1 LDEHVE
7 SKSDRIVIDSK
18 SGMGRACTRPFE
30 RVLASKGLLGEAE
43 SRFQRL
49 KDVSL
54 GGVLFALPALLENGL
69 LRHIKKYFNL
79 NKGFYGIRHLFLT
92 IAFMALLRLKSPENL
107 RNVAPGEL
115 GKLIGLDRIPEV
127 KTLRQKLEY
136 LSSQNQASEW
146 GSELS
151 KDWMEAFPE
160 AAGTLYVDGH
170 IKPYYGKQTKLPRRY
185 LSRQR
190 LCLSGMSDFWVND
203 LLGLPFFVVRKAE
216 NKGLLAVLKDD
227 IVPRLLQ
234 DVPNQPGK
242 EEFKTN
248 RHLSRFMLVFDREGY
263 SPSFFQKMWG
273 KRIACCTY
281 RKYVKDKWDFEE
293 FNKVNVT
300 LSNGEIEEMI
310 LAERGT
316 FLSGKIWVR
325 EIRKLTK
332 SGHQTSII
340 TTDFL
345 SETGPLAM
353 RMFSRWCQENFF
365 KYMMEHYGIDRL
377 IEYETEELDDTIRVV
392 NPEYRKLESQIKSV
406 AGKLCRRR
414 AKFYEMKIDSSMP
427 EKKRLKIDKE
437 RAELLEEIELFE
449 NDLTE
454 LKNKRKATKQHVTI
468 GDLPES
474 EKFKSLAKEKKLIV
488 DTVKM
493 IAYRAETAMVGIIR
507 QYMSRKDDAR
517 ALIRQVFKTEVDI
530 KPDYK
535 NKILEISLHN
545 LTNES
550 SDRIIQKLC
559 EEINNTETIFPDTDL
574 RLVAK
579 LVST

>member
-1 LDEHVE
+1 
-7 SKSDRIVIDSK
+7 
-18 SGMGRACTRPFE
+18 MGRACTRSFD
-30 RVLASKGLLGEAE
+30 RVLASQGLLVEAK
-43 SRFQRL
+43 SRFQML
-49 KDVSL
+49 KDVSF
-54 GGVLFALPALLENGL
+54 GGVLLALPALLENGL
-69 LRHIKKYFNL
+69 LRHLEQYFQFT
-79 NKGFYGIRHLFLT
+79 KGFYGIRHLFLT

-107 RNVAPGEL
+107 RNTASGEL
-115 GKLIGLDRIPEV
+115 GKLIGLDRVPEV
-127 KTLRQKLEY
+127 KTLRRKLKY

-151 KDWMEAFPE
+151 KDWMEASPE
-160 AAGTLYVDGH
+160 TAGTLYIDGH
-170 IKPYYGKQTKLPRRY
+170 IKPYYGKLTKLQRRY

-216 NKGLLAVLKDD
+216 NAGLLAALKND
-227 IVPRLLQ
+227 IIPRLLE
-234 DVPNQPGK
+234 DVPNQPSV
-242 EEFKTN
+242 EEFKTD
-248 RHLSRFMLVFDREGY
+248 RYLSRFMLVFDREGY
-263 SPSFFQKMWG
+263 SPVFFQKMWK

-281 RKYVKDKWDFEE
+281 RKYVKDKWDLDE
-293 FNKVNVT
+293 FRKVNVK
-300 LSNGEIEEMI
+300 LSNGEIEEMF

-316 FLSGKIWVR
+316 FLSSKIWVR

-332 SGHQTSII
+332 SDHQTSII

-345 SETGPLAM
+345 SETGTLAM
-353 RMFSRWCQENFF
+353 KMFSRWCQENFF

-377 IEYETEELDDTIRVV
+377 IEYETEELDDTIMVV
-392 NPEYRKLESQIKSV
+392 NPEYRKIANQIKSI

-414 AKFYEMKIDSSMP
+414 AKFYEMKIDFSMP
-427 EKKRLKIDKE
+427 EMKRLEIEKE

-449 NDLTE
+449 NDLIE
-454 LKNKRKATKQHVTI
+454 LKVQRKATKRHI
-468 GDLPES
+468 RIENLPES

-507 QYMSRKDDAR
+507 QYMSRKDDAC
-517 ALIRQVFKTEVDI
+517 ALLRQVFKTEVDI
-530 KPDYK
+530 KPDNE

-550 SDRIIQKLC
+550 SDKIIRKLC
-559 EEINNTETIFPDTDL
+559 QEINNTETIFPGTNL
-574 RLVAK
+574 RLVTK
-579 LVST
+579 LVSS

>member
-1 LDEHVE
+1 M
-7 SKSDRIVIDSK
+7 KAK
-18 SGMGRACTRPFE
+18 MW
-30 RVLASKGLLGEAE
+30 
-43 SRFQRL
+43 
-49 KDVSL
+49 
-54 GGVLFALPALLENGL
+54 
-69 LRHIKKYFNL
+69 
-79 NKGFYGIRHLFLT
+79 
-92 IAFMALLRLKSPENL
+92 
-107 RNVAPGEL
+107 
-115 GKLIGLDRIPEV
+115 
-127 KTLRQKLEY
+127 KT
-136 LSSQNQASEW
+136 S
-146 GSELS
+146 
-151 KDWMEAFPE
+151 
-160 AAGTLYVDGH
+160 
-170 IKPYYGKQTKLPRRY
+170 
-185 LSRQR
+185 
-190 LCLSGMSDFWVND
+190 
-203 LLGLPFFVVRKAE
+203 
-216 NKGLLAVLKDD
+216 
-227 IVPRLLQ
+227 
-234 DVPNQPGK
+234 PNQPSA

-248 RHLSRFMLVFDREGY
+248 PYLSRFMLVFDREGY
-263 SPSFFQKMWG
+263 SPAFFQQMWE

-281 RKYVKDKWDFEE
+281 RKYVKDKWDLDE
-293 FNKVNVT
+293 FRQVNVT

-340 TTDFL
+340 TTEFL

-392 NPEYRKLESQIKSV
+392 NPEYRKLESRIKSV

-414 AKFYEMKIDSSMP
+414 AKFYEMKTDYSMP

-454 LKNKRKATKQHVTI
+454 LKTTRKATKRHVTI

-474 EKFKSLAKEKKLIV
+474 EKFRSLAKEKKLIV

-545 LTNES
+545 L
-550 SDRIIQKLC
+550 I
-559 EEINNTETIFPDTDL
+559 
-574 RLVAK
+574 V
-579 LVST
+579 

>member
-1 LDEHVE
+1 
-7 SKSDRIVIDSK
+7 
-18 SGMGRACTRPFE
+18 MGRGCTRFYE
-30 RVLASKGLLGEAE
+30 RVLASKGLLVEAE
-43 SRFQRL
+43 SRFQRM
-49 KDVSL
+49 KDVAL
-54 GGVLFALPALLENGL
+54 GGVLFALPSLLENGL
-69 LRHIKKYFNL
+69 LRHLKKYYHL
-79 NKGFYGIRHLFLT
+79 NKGFYGIRHLFMT
-92 IAFMALLRLKSPENL
+92 IAFMSLLRLKSPENL

-115 GKLIGLDRIPEV
+115 GKLIGLDRVPEV

-146 GSELS
+146 SSELS
-151 KDWMEAFPE
+151 KDWMEAAPE
-160 AAGTLYVDGH
+160 AAGTLYIDGH
-170 IKPYYGKQTKLPRRY
+170 IKPYYGKLTKLPRRY

-216 NKGLLAVLKDD
+216 NTGLLAVLKND
-227 IVPRLLQ
+227 IIPRLLQ
-234 DVPNQPGK
+234 DVPNQPN
-242 EEFKTN
+242 EAEFRTN
-248 RHLSRFMLVFDREGY
+248 SHLSRFMLVFDREGY
-263 SPSFFQKMWG
+263 SPAFFQQMWE

-281 RKYVKDKWDFEE
+281 RKYVKDKWDLDE
-293 FNKVNVT
+293 FGKVNVK

-316 FLSGKIWVR
+316 FLGGRIWVR

-353 RMFSRWCQENFF
+353 KMFSRWCQENFF

-392 NPEYRKLESQIKSV
+392 NPEYRKIVSQIKSI

-414 AKFYEMKIDSSMP
+414 AKFYEMKTDSSMP
-427 EKKRLKIDKE
+427 EKKQLEIDKK

-454 LKNKRKATKQHVTI
+454 LKNRRKATKRHITI

-474 EKFKSLAKEKKLIV
+474 EKFKSLTKEKKLIV

-530 KPDYK
+530 KPDNE
-535 NKILEISLHN
+535 NKTLEISLHN

-550 SDRIIQKLC
+550 SDKIIQKLC
-559 EEINNTETIFPDTDL
+559 EEINNTETIFPGTDL

-579 LVST
+579 LVSSQNP